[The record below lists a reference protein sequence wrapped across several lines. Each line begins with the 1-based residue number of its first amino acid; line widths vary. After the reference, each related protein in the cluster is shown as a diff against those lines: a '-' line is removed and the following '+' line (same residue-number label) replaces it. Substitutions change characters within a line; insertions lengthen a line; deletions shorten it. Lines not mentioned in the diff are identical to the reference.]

1 MKTII
6 NAALMLTLLNGCSQL
21 QTAQN
26 PQQLSSDDRQSAEK
40 DKRGHP
46 PRPMTQERLD
56 HVLKKYSVEND
67 KQLFWS
73 VFNDKRRQQFDRTD
87 TNNNDIVDAE
97 EYVYEFEGRLDDGLE
112 EARKGQVKQTARR
125 FSALDKDDSN
135 IISWEEFEQA
145 GTRTFSWWD
154 TNKDG
159 VINDD
164 DSKPDYR
171 DSDKRN
177 YSQKDKSYAK
187 KHDDKHQKNKEH
199 KHDGKHK
206 KSKSRMS
213 WISMPTTHSKK
224 GMLSLFDANEDSEIT
239 TQEFVTERRAQF
251 HLADQDNSGELI
263 ESEYLSEYEDRL
275 DTAIDK
281 SRRGAIKQTYV
292 RFNALDDDADQK
304 MTFAEFQI
312 SGKRI
317 FNRWDKDQDGVVS
330 AADIGL

>member
-21 QTAQN
+21 QTTES
-26 PQQLSSDDRQSAEK
+26 PQQLSADNRQSTDK

-46 PRPMTQERLD
+46 PRPMTQERLES
-56 HVLKKYSVEND
+56 VLEKYSVEND
-67 KQLFWS
+67 EQLSWS
-73 VFNDKRRQQFDRTD
+73 VFNDNRRQQFDRTD
-87 TNNNDIVDAE
+87 TNSNNIVDVE

-112 EARKGQVKQTARR
+112 ETRKSQIKQTQRR
-125 FSALDKDDSN
+125 FNNLDKDDSN
-135 IISWEEFEQA
+135 TIVWEEFEKT

-154 TNKDG
+154 TNNDG

-164 DSKPDYR
+164 DARSDYR
-171 DSDKRN
+171 SGDKG
-177 YSQKDKSYAK
+177 YAK
-187 KHDDKHQKNKEH
+187 KYDEKSKKNKEH
-199 KHDGKHK
+199 KRDDKHK

-251 HLADQDNSGELI
+251 HLADQDNNGALS

-275 DTAIDK
+275 DTAINK
-281 SRRGAIKQTYV
+281 TRRSAIKQTYV
-292 RFNALDDDADQK
+292 RFGALDDNADEK

-317 FNRWDKDQDGVVS
+317 FNHWDKDQNGVIS
-330 AADIGL
+330 TTDIGL